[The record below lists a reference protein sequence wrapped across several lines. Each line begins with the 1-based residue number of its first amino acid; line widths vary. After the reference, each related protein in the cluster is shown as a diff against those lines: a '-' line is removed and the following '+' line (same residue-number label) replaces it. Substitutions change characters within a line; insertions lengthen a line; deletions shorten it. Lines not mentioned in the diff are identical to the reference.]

1 MGLNIGIIGCGYV
14 GTAVARRWR
23 EDGHSITAT
32 TTRSDRREE
41 LEQVAQQV
49 VVLQGND
56 SEALASMVQNQ
67 DVILLSIAPHRGGNY
82 QETYLETAKTLV
94 PVLQQSLRV
103 QQVIYTSSSSVYGDH
118 QGAYVDETTP
128 VKPGNQNGII
138 LAQTEEVLLGAQSDR
153 LKVCILRLAGIY
165 GPERELLKIFSRVAG
180 TTRPGT
186 GEYWSNWVHLEDIVE
201 AIAWVCRQRCQGIY
215 NVVNDVP
222 LPMRELLARLCE
234 IHNLAPISWDPSAP
248 LERPYHARIS
258 NQTLKNAGF
267 QFRYPETLL

>member
-23 EDGHSITAT
+23 EGGHSIIAT

-67 DVILLSIAPHRGGNY
+67 DVILLSVAASRGGDY

-94 PVLQQSLRV
+94 PVLQQSPRV

-118 QGAYVDETTP
+118 QGAWVDETTP
-128 VKPGNQNGII
+128 LVPGNQNAWV
-138 LAQTEEVLLGAQSDR
+138 LAQTEEVLLTAQSDR

-165 GPERELLKIFSRVAG
+165 GPDRELLKIFSRFAG
-180 TTRPGT
+180 TTRPGS

-201 AIAWVCRQRCQGIY
+201 AIAFVCLHRCQGIY
-215 NVVNDVP
+215 NLVNDVP
-222 LPMRELLARLCE
+222 RPMRQLMDRLCE
-234 IHNLAPISWDPSAP
+234 VHNLAPISWDPSVP
-248 LERPYHARIS
+248 LERSYHARLS
-258 NQTLKNAGF
+258 NEKLKNAGF
-267 QFRYPETLL
+267 QFQYPQTLL